1 MYYKKLINQK
11 KLIKL
16 WANFRNNIK
25 NIFEINYQILTF
37 FYNNNCFVDYKKLIL
52 GIKRILPIVINS
64 NDSSNIFFFIL
75 TEGFYNQTISNR
87 YYSNFKKFQSNK
99 LGVCTNFSIIN
110 YNLSNKLDYKI
121 NPCFLFLFYAT
132 ENYSIVIEGKKK
144 GIILISLSD
153 SEINSN
159 LIDYPIFLN
168 SLYFYS
174 IYFFNLFLL
183 RLILIKK

>member
-1 MYYKKLINQK
+1 
-11 KLIKL
+11 
-16 WANFRNNIK
+16 
-25 NIFEINYQILTF
+25 
-37 FYNNNCFVDYKKLIL
+37 
-52 GIKRILPIVINS
+52 
-64 NDSSNIFFFIL
+64 
-75 TEGFYNQTISNR
+75 
-87 YYSNFKKFQSNK
+87 
-99 LGVCTNFSIIN
+99 
-110 YNLSNKLDYKI
+110 LDYKI